1 MVRKVFWARP
11 WTTTLI
17 SEREKN
23 AKYNWGSSN
32 LDESN
37 RTTRRNFG
45 KLKYRPSKK
54 PSPGRSRIAHEHV
67 LIPLRR
73 EDKKERWGEKDNM
86 HMEEPNW
93 GQSWS
98 NGRWCHCHPLLPE
111 EPYQE
116 KKSRGGDEVRRRWRE
131 GMRQRR
137 RCTCPFLS
145 SSLSVSRGRS
155 SGGVPFR
162 ERKVPCAAVA
172 RVPCPWCVVV

>member
-11 WTTTLI
+11 WKTTLI
-17 SEREKN
+17 LEREKN
-23 AKYNWGSSN
+23 AKENWGSSN

-37 RTTRRNFG
+37 RTTRRNFD

-73 EDKKERWGEKDNM
+73 DGKKERRGEKENM
-86 HMEEPNW
+86 HLEEPNR

-98 NGRWCHCHPLLPE
+98 NTRWCYCHPLLPE
-111 EPYQE
+111 EPYQ
-116 KKSRGGDEVRRRWRE
+116 KKSRGGDELE
-131 GMRQRR
+131 EEMRQRR
-137 RCTCPFLS
+137 RCTCALLS

-162 ERKVPCAAVA
+162 GWKAPCAAVT
-172 RVPCPWCVVV
+172 RVPRPWCVVV